1 MKKRVYLTYTASLC
15 KEPLIYDVGHLYKV
29 ITNIRQASISKDIGI
44 MALELD
50 GDEEEIDKAI
60 EYFKEKGV
68 QVEPIELG
76 VVEG

>member
-15 KEPLIYDVGHLYKV
+15 KEPIIYDVGHKFKV

-50 GDEEEIDKAI
+50 GDEGEINKAVD
-60 EYFKEKGV
+60 YFIEKGV

-76 VVEG
+76 VVE

>member
-1 MKKRVYLTYTASLC
+1 MKKRVYLTYSSELC
-15 KEPLIYDVGHLYKV
+15 KEPIIYDVGHKFKV

-50 GDEEEIDKAI
+50 GEESEVNKAI
-60 EYFKEKGV
+60 DYFIEKGV

-76 VVEG
+76 VVE